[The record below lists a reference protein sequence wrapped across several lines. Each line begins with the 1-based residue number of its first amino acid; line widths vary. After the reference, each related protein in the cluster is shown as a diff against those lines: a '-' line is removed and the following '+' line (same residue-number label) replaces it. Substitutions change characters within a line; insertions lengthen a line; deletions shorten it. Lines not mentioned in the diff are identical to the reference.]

1 MESKQDVG
9 LIRRQL
15 QNAVFRSA
23 IGQTA
28 NPYSQSVFRQLAN
41 CRTANTGVHLL
52 RCNDADCGHQS
63 YQYHNCG
70 NRHCPNCGGMKRQ
83 QWLEDKMSDL
93 LPTTYYHAC
102 PVTKCF
108 GVVFTLPHEL
118 NSLIMGNRKELFA
131 LLFESAS
138 YTLQKLAEDEKWLG
152 ATPGIIS
159 ILHTWGQTLNFHPH
173 VHCIVSGGG
182 VKEDKDGGIRWV
194 KEKRRSGN
202 YLFPG
207 TAMQQI
213 YKAYFLKRLRKMVA
227 RNKVQVTDKPATE
240 YLLHEIG
247 FKRWNVYAKR
257 PFGGPGQVMEY
268 LGRYTHKIAITAHRI
283 LEIDETAQTIR
294 FAYKDYRKRGTKEI
308 GKEMTLPIKEF
319 IRLFE
324 QHILP
329 KRFVKIRHY
338 GYLRPHNRS
347 KRIKGIF
354 ALLKLP
360 PPPSKVQVPV
370 SVRMMESFGIDI
382 FQCSKC
388 KHGRMEMA
396 ATYRR
401 DILVKTYED
410 AQPTIRNKDPAL

>member
-1 MESKQDVG
+1 
-9 LIRRQL
+9 
-15 QNAVFRSA
+15 
-23 IGQTA
+23 
-28 NPYSQSVFRQLAN
+28 PYSQSVFRQLAH

-52 RCNDADCGHQS
+52 RCDDADCGHQH

-83 QWLEDKMSDL
+83 QWLEDKIADL
-93 LPTTYYHAC
+93 LPTTYYH
-102 PVTKCF
+102 
-108 GVVFTLPHEL
+108 VVFTLPHEL
-118 NSLIMGNRKELFA
+118 NSLIMGNRKELFS

-138 YTLQKLAEDEKWLG
+138 YTLLKLAKDKKWLG

-227 RNKVQVTDKPATE
+227 RNKVKVTNKPATE

-283 LEIDETAQTIR
+283 LEIDEAAQTIR

-308 GKEMTLPIKEF
+308 HKEMTLSIQEF
-319 IRLFE
+319 IRRFE

-329 KRFVKIRHY
+329 KGFVKIRHY
-338 GYLRPHNRS
+338 GYLRPHNQS
-347 KRIKGIF
+347 KRDFKTSVKYPANSRFFKAPDEINRSFNNTDQNISISMFKTASFFLEILF
-354 ALLKLP
+354 DPYRQVFYRIALIGN
-360 PPPSKVQVPV
+360 PSQKKI
-370 SVRMMESFGIDI
+370 SLEKDAITI
-382 FQCSKC
+382 I
-388 KHGRMEMA
+388 
-396 ATYRR
+396 
-401 DILVKTYED
+401 IL
-410 AQPTIRNKDPAL
+410 NKNFKIIGET